1 MLETKQ
7 QSIALEGVM
16 LCYIGLYRYFTVL
29 TYSCSLTTG
38 YKNRHIQEM
47 YPLSRISE

>member
-7 QSIALEGVM
+7 QSLAPEGDM
-16 LCYIGLYRYFTVL
+16 LCYIGLYMYFMAL
-29 TYSCSLTTG
+29 TDSCPSTAG

-47 YPLSRISE
+47 YPLSELSE